1 MTPTPGVSPERSPT
15 PASAHDSFP
24 THTIA
29 AGLVQAAVLWLI
41 DRDAIEVGI
50 EGESYRVRC
59 IGIDLAPS

>member
-1 MTPTPGVSPERSPT
+1 MAPTCAISPERSPS

-24 THTIA
+24 TPTIA
-29 AGLVQAAVLWLI
+29 AGLVQALVLWLI
-41 DRDAIEVGI
+41 DGDAIEVGI